1 MDQRTIDQSIQT
13 LKGHKHTWARLPLT
27 RKVAYLEGI
36 IDRYVRVSPGQAA
49 ASNRA
54 KGITAGTPMAG
65 GVGTVF
71 LTIRLLRLLSD
82 TLRQV
87 STSGRPLPAR
97 SAIRTQPNGQT
108 VVQVFP
114 LNLTDKLLYAG
125 CRAEVWMQPGVTPQN
140 LFDNVGAFYR
150 EQEPASR
157 LALVL
162 GAGNVASI
170 GPSNLAYKLFVE
182 GQVCLFKHNP
192 VNEYLGPFLEE
203 AFAEL
208 IRDGFLRTVYGGEDV
223 GDYLVHHP
231 DIEEI
236 HITGSDRTYTTI
248 VFGTGEEGK
257 QRLESNR
264 PQLDK
269 RVTCELGNVSPVIV
283 VPGPWRGSTCGFTP
297 KTLLPR

>member
-1 MDQRTIDQSIQT
+1 
-13 LKGHKHTWARLPLT
+13 
-27 RKVAYLEGI
+27 
-36 IDRYVRVSPGQAA
+36 
-49 ASNRA
+49 
-54 KGITAGTPMAG
+54 
-65 GVGTVF
+65 
-71 LTIRLLRLLSD
+71 
-82 TLRQV
+82 
-87 STSGRPLPAR
+87 
-97 SAIRTQPNGQT
+97 
-108 VVQVFP
+108 
-114 LNLTDKLLYAG
+114 
-125 CRAEVWMQPGVTPQN
+125 MQPGVTPQN

-236 HITGSDRTYTTI
+236 HITGSDRTYTPSFLER
-248 VFGTGEEGK
+248 V
-257 QRLESNR
+257 RRESN
-264 PQLDK
+264 
-269 RVTCELGNVSPVIV
+269 
-283 VPGPWRGSTCGFTP
+283 GSS
-297 KTLLPR
+297 